1 MSDFFNPE
9 ATPPLDE
16 FLTDYNDNDNI
27 WWAMSC
33 GHHMNLFDAAIERI
47 DELTGERE
55 MLWGKVAELT
65 RQRDSAR
72 ALAIEAGAF
81 TSTDEYGVQRLD
93 AKGNPL
99 YGVDIY
105 AGRESAE
112 KVINTP
118 RYRLGAARVVH
129 RTVTEW
135 VAIEAGAFL

>member
-1 MSDFFNPE
+1 MSELDPIQLSIITNAARISDANFSHGWPFTQRE
-9 ATPPLDE
+9 AEEALHHRNVLLD
-16 FLTDYNDNDNI
+16 
-27 WWAMSC
+27 
-33 GHHMNLFDAAIERI
+33 H
-47 DELTGERE
+47 
-55 MLWGKVAELT
+55 VAELT
-65 RQRDSAR
+65 RQRDDAR
-72 ALAIEAGAF
+72 ALAIESGAF
-81 TSTDEYGVQRLD
+81 TATDEYGVQRLD

-118 RYRLGAARVVH
+118 RYRLGAARIVH